1 MEVRN
6 ARPLAG
12 LIVVDL
18 VKGPLAAI
26 GRTLAELGAEV
37 VLVETTQSSRPGD
50 DDRRAQ
56 IRFAVGNVGK
66 QSVLLD
72 LDTPKG
78 KASLDALISR
88 ADILIEDASPH
99 ADVRMDI
106 NDVRERHQTLT
117 VISVSDFGR
126 GNAFSAYQATDPVL
140 HALSSELARSGI
152 TGRAP
157 LLPPGQLA
165 YATAATQ
172 ATFAVLLAYYN
183 RLRTGWGDWLD
194 FSALDGVSQALDP
207 GFGIGGS
214 ATQGGRPSDMP
225 RDRPPKGQLYPI
237 IDCADGKVRICVLS
251 PKQWQSMHRLLGSP
265 EAFADPAFDNIKV
278 RRESQALNQAIAAH
292 FATRTRAELE
302 AAGETFGVPIG
313 AVLSLKE
320 AVGTEH
326 MQARAALTSVAD
338 GFGGTIRMTNGALE
352 INGKRMGPPRGVS
365 PRGADSVKVGGKPLG
380 AHRQGPKPGKRP
392 LEGLRV
398 LDLGVIVV
406 GAEQGRLLADYGAD
420 VIKVEAKA
428 FPDGGRQTMNGEPI
442 SVGFAAGHRNKRSLG
457 LNLRNEEGKK
467 LFLRLAE
474 KADVILSNFKAGTL
488 DSLGL
493 GYEVVSRINPE
504 IIMVD
509 SSAFGPTGPWSRR
522 MGYGPLVRANA
533 GLTDLWRYEDDPES
547 YSDSVTIYPDHTAA
561 RVGVIGILAM
571 LIARLGHGR
580 GGRVSISQAE
590 IMLNQMSEQIAL
602 VSDGL
607 PLEPA
612 DAPWGVFPCKGDDE
626 WCVVTVRNDADWQ
639 ALNGVTGWSK
649 VVADA
654 RLSTREGRIARKE
667 HIEAALRQWL
677 RDKTPSEAMAILQ
690 QAGVP
695 AAAMFRVHDL
705 LEQAY
710 FSQRSFLRMES
721 HPHIAESFLV
731 ERRSA
736 VSHEL
741 ADPPQNPA
749 PLMGQHTEEVVRD
762 WLGLSTGEI
771 DRLVAAGVLEG
782 IEQPVAAE

>member
-1 MEVRN
+1 MQRTE
-6 ARPLAG
+6 RPLAG

-18 VKGPLAAI
+18 MNGSLAAI

-37 VLVETTQSSRPGD
+37 VLVETASSARPGAE
-50 DDRRAQ
+50 DRRRQ
-56 IRFAVGNVGK
+56 IEFAVGNVGK
-66 QSVLLD
+66 QSVVVD
-72 LDTPKG
+72 LDTPRG
-78 KASLDALISR
+78 RASLDALIAR
-88 ADILIEDASPH
+88 ADILIEDASP
-99 ADVRMDI
+99 AAEVQLDLNDI
-106 NDVRERHQTLT
+106 RDRYQTLT
-117 VISVSDFGR
+117 VLSVSDFGR
-126 GNAFSAYQATDPVL
+126 DNVFSGYQATDPVL

-152 TGRAP
+152 KGRIP

-225 RDRPPKGQLYPI
+225 RDRPPRGQLYPI

-251 PKQWQSMHRLLGSP
+251 PRQWQSLHRLMGSP
-265 EAFADPAFDNIKV
+265 EAFADPAFGNTKV
-278 RRESQALNQAIAAH
+278 RRESEALNEAIAAH
-292 FATRTRAELE
+292 FATMTRKELE
-302 AAGETFGVPIG
+302 IAGETFGVPIG
-313 AVLSLKE
+313 AVLSLEE
-320 AVGTEH
+320 AVVTEH
-326 MQARAALTSVAD
+326 MQARETLTTVAD
-338 GFGGTIRMTNGALE
+338 GFGGTIQLTNGALE
-352 INGKRMGPPRGVS
+352 INGVRMGPPKHVS
-365 PRGADSVKVGGKPLG
+365 ARGADSVKIGGKPLG

-392 LEGLRV
+392 LEGIRV

-428 FPDGGRQTMNGEPI
+428 FPDGGRQTLNGEPL
-442 SVGFAAGHRNKRSLG
+442 SMGFAAGHRNKRSLG
-457 LNLRNEEGKK
+457 LNLKSEEGRK

-488 DSLGL
+488 ESLGL
-493 GYEVVSRINPE
+493 GYDVVSQINPE

-533 GLTDLWRYEDDPES
+533 GLTDLWRYPDDPES

-561 RVGVIGILAM
+561 RVGVVAILAM

-580 GGRVSISQAE
+580 GGRVSIAQAE

-602 VSDGL
+602 VGEGL

-626 WCVVTVRNDADWQ
+626 WCVITVRNDADWQ
-639 ALNGVTGWSK
+639 ALNAVTGWSK
-649 VVADA
+649 VLGDT
-654 RLSTREGRIARKE
+654 RLATREGRHVHRE

-677 RDKTPSEAMAILQ
+677 ADKTPHEAMAILQ

-705 LEQAY
+705 MEQFY
-710 FSQRSFLRMES
+710 FGQRSFLRSET
-721 HPHIAESFLV
+721 HPHIPGSYLV
-731 ERRSA
+731 ERHSI
-736 VSHEL
+736 VSHDL
-741 ADPPQNPA
+741 AEPPMGAA
-749 PLMGQHTEEVVRD
+749 PLMGQHTTEVVRD
-762 WLGLSTGEI
+762 WLRLTGAET
-771 DRLVAAGVLEG
+771 DRLVAAGVLEP

>member
-1 MEVRN
+1 MQRTE
-6 ARPLAG
+6 RPLAG

-18 VKGPLAAI
+18 VKGSLAAI

-37 VLVETTQSSRPGD
+37 VLVETAASARPGA
-50 DDRRAQ
+50 DDRRRQ
-56 IRFAVGNVGK
+56 IEFAVGNAGK
-66 QSVLLD
+66 HSVLLD
-72 LDTPKG
+72 LDTPRG
-78 KASLDALISR
+78 RASLDALIARS
-88 ADILIEDASPH
+88 DILIEDASAN
-99 ADVRMDI
+99 ADVHLDI
-106 NDVRERHQTLT
+106 GDIRDRYQTLT
-117 VISVSDFGR
+117 VLSVSDFGR
-126 GNAFSAYQATDPVL
+126 DNVFSSYQATDPVL

-152 TGRAP
+152 KGRAP

-214 ATQGGRPSDMP
+214 ATLGGRPSDMP
-225 RDRPPKGQLYPI
+225 RDRPPRGQLYPI

-251 PKQWQSMHRLLGSP
+251 PRQWQSLHRLMGSP
-265 EAFADPAFDNIKV
+265 EEFADPAFNNTKV
-278 RRESQALNQAIAAH
+278 RRESEALTQAIAAH
-292 FATRTRAELE
+292 FGTMTRKELE
-302 AAGETFGVPIG
+302 IAGETFGVPIG
-313 AVLSLKE
+313 AVLSLEE
-320 AVGTEH
+320 AVATEH
-326 MQARAALTSVAD
+326 MRAREALTTVAD
-338 GFGGTIRMTNGALE
+338 GFGGTIQMSNGALE
-352 INGKRMGPPRGVS
+352 INGRRMGPPKGVS
-365 PRGADSVKVGGKPLG
+365 ARGADSVKIGGKPLG
-380 AHRQGPKPGKRP
+380 AHRQGPKPGRRP
-392 LEGLRV
+392 LEGIRV

-428 FPDGGRQTMNGEPI
+428 FPDGGRQTLNGEPL
-442 SVGFAAGHRNKRSLG
+442 SMGFAAGHRNKRSLG
-457 LNLRNEEGKK
+457 LNLKDMEGKK

-488 DSLGL
+488 ESLGL
-493 GYEVVSRINPE
+493 GYDVVSKINPE

-533 GLTDLWRYEDDPES
+533 GLTALWRYPDDPES

-561 RVGVIGILAM
+561 RIGVVAILAM

-580 GGRVSISQAE
+580 GGRVSIAQAE
-590 IMLNQMSEQIAL
+590 IMLNQMGEQIAM
-602 VSDGL
+602 VGEEL
-607 PLEPA
+607 PLTPT

-626 WCVVTVRNDADWQ
+626 WCVVTIRSDADWR
-639 ALNGVTGWSK
+639 ALNAITGWSK
-649 VVADA
+649 VLGDA
-654 RLSTREGRIARKE
+654 RLDTRDGRLAHRE

-677 RDKTPSEAMAILQ
+677 ADKTPHEAMAILQ

-705 LEQAY
+705 MEQFY
-710 FSQRSFLRMES
+710 FGQRSLLRTES
-721 HPHIAESFLV
+721 HPHIPESYLV
-731 ERRSA
+731 ERHSV
-736 VSHEL
+736 VSHDL
-741 ADPPQNPA
+741 AEPPTRAA
-749 PLMGQHTEEVVRD
+749 PLMGEHTAEVVRD
-762 WLGLSTGEI
+762 WLRLTSAETE
-771 DRLVAAGVLEG
+771 RLVAAGVLEP
-782 IEQPVAAE
+782 IEEPIAAE